1 MTAAEPAAQY
11 GPLDLA
17 GRNAI
22 LDEEIK
28 KCPTSVSNGR
38 YSFPIQVKADRST
51 ASAVVTYGKSFAS
64 PLLIVCFGLL
74 ATMCAGLILPYWLY
88 KVVHPK
94 YNKAISVDENGV
106 AHWKRW
112 VSPAEGVLAACLAI
126 LMIVAFCLFM
136 SGAFM
141 SALHS

>member
-22 LDEEIK
+22 LDEEIN

-38 YSFPIQVKADRST
+38 STFPAQVKVDRST
-51 ASAVVTYGKSFAS
+51 ASAVVTYGKSWAS
-64 PLLIVCFGLL
+64 PILIVCMSLL
-74 ATMCAGLILPYWLY
+74 AAICGGLILPYWLY

-112 VSPAEGVLAACLAI
+112 VSPAEWVLAACLAI
-126 LMIVAFCLFM
+126 PLIFVFIKVM
-136 SGAFM
+136 SIWV
-141 SALHS
+141 S